1 MTDSVSILGLGNMGH
16 ALAARLV
23 TEGFGVTG
31 WSRSGGDA
39 RQAEHA
45 GYRLTADLAD
55 AAAASD
61 IILTSLFDGVAV
73 GAMVARLA
81 KLPLEGKLIVETSTI
96 APSELLECVAGLHAA
111 GALVIDA
118 PISGGPDMIA
128 NGTIGIFLGGPEA
141 AVARFLPVAGHL
153 SNRFAHIGD
162 LGAGYAT
169 KIMNNVVLAGS
180 IQAMIEGLQVGQALG
195 LPKDIMLDVLE
206 KGPAITPMLKDRI
219 PKIRGEDDSVGFA
232 LNGAVVDSALFVET
246 AKAAGVDLK
255 LVPEMQKSYQAAVDA
270 GFGDQ
275 DVAVAIRNRLGWI

>member
-55 AAAASD
+55 AVAASD

-96 APSELLECVAGLHAA
+96 APSELLECVVGLHAA

-128 NGTIGIFLGGPEA
+128 NGTIGIFLGGPND